1 MASQTPNNATLP
13 LLYQGLEAL
22 NSAQHGDKKL
32 KRFLTIPQVGKVHAV
47 PLTIEEF
54 VHAQRDYPI
63 IFSAGDEP
71 VPLALMGLNEGV
83 NTFLDAEGLPIDK
96 NTYMPAYLRRYPFLL
111 ARLRPDSDELSLCF
125 DPTAGGVVDDDG
137 EALFDGDQPSAL
149 TNNILQF
156 CEQFEAAG
164 QRTQAFMKEL
174 TDAGLIMEGEVS
186 IQPDG
191 AEQPFIYRG
200 FRMVD
205 EEKLRNMRGD
215 ELRKLNQ
222 NGALALIFAHLM
234 SLGQIRDI
242 FYRQVTQGKG
252 PIASIPTK
260 GEAAPEKADAEA

>member
-1 MASQTPNNATLP
+1 
-13 LLYQGLEAL
+13 
-22 NSAQHGDKKL
+22 
-32 KRFLTIPQVGKVHAV
+32 
-47 PLTIEEF
+47 
-54 VHAQRDYPI
+54 
-63 IFSAGDEP
+63 
-71 VPLALMGLNEGV
+71 
-83 NTFLDAEGLPIDK
+83 
-96 NTYMPAYLRRYPFLL
+96 MPSR
-111 ARLRPDSDELSLCF
+111 SEI
-125 DPTAGGVVDDDG
+125 
-137 EALFDGDQPSAL
+137 DGDQPSDL
-149 TNNILQF
+149 TKNILQF

-252 PIASIPTK
+252 PMAVDAPTSD
-260 GEAAPEKADAEA
+260 AAPANVGQQLLAILGICLAVPGLICLILAPILVGRASAIALWGGLFSTAVGLGLYWVAGSMGRGPSSGSMASHFMLRTLTLLVLLVGIGAIAHGVSHNVQAFAGRSKR